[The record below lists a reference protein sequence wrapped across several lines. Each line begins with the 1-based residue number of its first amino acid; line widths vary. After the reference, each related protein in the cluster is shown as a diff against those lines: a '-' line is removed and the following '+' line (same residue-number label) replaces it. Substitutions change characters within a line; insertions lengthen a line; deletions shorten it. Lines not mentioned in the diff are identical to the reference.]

1 MAYLGESDLD
11 FGLGSRLF
19 EARRKELS
27 DFLRQIEGT
36 VGPLAGWADPRIS
49 RLQPVVANEVARLRE
64 RLETLADGQ
73 GQPWAALAELD
84 RLTQLLASETLAVVG
99 GISMRVTGVDSGAA
113 ELPEAL
119 LAAVAGNMALGY
131 EFITVPSG
139 SEFIDVMSDVIRVRY
154 PGTGVWDLPVVL
166 HEFGHFLVGHL
177 PRSAEPSVSAII
189 DRERTASPRRGYF
202 ADELWADT
210 FAAYVGGPAYAFSA
224 MIRFD
229 VVGAAEDDPPSHP
242 SAMKRVAAIRLTLG
256 RSQAAWERRR
266 RAAGSLEVPIA
277 SAEGLW
283 RDRLRAVGVATEPDA
298 TDRAYAEDL
307 AGQFIG
313 ILNRDWP
320 RIRYDD
326 TRHAAAIRQ
335 GLDDGQ
341 PELPQDAGLIDV
353 LNGGWWARR
362 NAEAELG
369 DADVITEQV
378 SHMCREIAADE

>member
-1 MAYLGESDLD
+1 MAYLGESALD

-19 EARRKELS
+19 EERRKQLG

-36 VGPLAGWADPRIS
+36 VGPLAGGPDPRMS

-64 RLETLADGQ
+64 RLETLPDGQ
-73 GQPWAALAELD
+73 GQPWAALAELE

-99 GISMRVTGVDSGAA
+99 GISMRVRGLDSEAG

-119 LAAVAGNMALGY
+119 LAAVAGSMALGY

-154 PGTGVWDLPVVL
+154 PGAGVWDLPVVL

-189 DRERTASPRRGYF
+189 DRERSASPRRGYF

-224 MIRFD
+224 MARFD
-229 VVGAAEDDPPSHP
+229 VVGAAEDAPPSHP

-256 RSQAAWERRR
+256 HSQTAWQRRR

-277 SAEGLW
+277 SAEDLW
-283 RDRLRAVGVATEPDA
+283 RNRLRAAGVATEPDA
-298 TDRAYAEDL
+298 TDRTYAEEL

-313 ILNRDWP
+313 ILDRDWP

-326 TRHAAAIRQ
+326 TRRAAAIRQ

-341 PELPQDAGLIDV
+341 PELPRDAGLIDV

-362 NAEAELG
+362 NAEAEFG

-378 SHMCREIAADE
+378 SHMCREIMADE

>member
-1 MAYLGESDLD
+1 MAYLGESDPD
-11 FGLGSRLF
+11 VGLGSRLF
-19 EARRKELS
+19 KERRKELS
-27 DFLRQIEGT
+27 DFLSQIESTAGR
-36 VGPLAGWADPRIS
+36 LAGWADPRMS

-64 RLETLADGQ
+64 RLETLPDAQ
-73 GQPWAALAELD
+73 GRPWPALAELE
-84 RLTQLLASETLAVVG
+84 RLTQSLASETLAVVG
-99 GISMRVTGVDSGAA
+99 GISMRVAGVASGAD

-119 LAAVAGNMALGY
+119 LASVARNMALGY

-154 PGTGVWDLPVVL
+154 PGTGVWDLPVAL
-166 HEFGHFLVGHL
+166 HEFGHFLATHL

-189 DRERTASPRRGYF
+189 DRGCSASPRRGYF

-224 MIRFD
+224 MTRFD
-229 VVGAAEDDPPSHP
+229 VVGAAEDDLPSHP
-242 SAMKRVAAIRLTLG
+242 SAMKRAAAIRLTLG
-256 RSQAAWERRR
+256 HSQAAWQRRR

-283 RDRLRAVGVATEPDA
+283 RDRLRAAGVTTEPDPA
-298 TDRAYAEDL
+298 DRTYAEDL

-313 ILNRDWP
+313 ILSRDWP
-320 RIRYDD
+320 GIRYDD
-326 TRHAAAIRQ
+326 TQHAAAIRQ
-335 GLDDGQ
+335 GLDEGQ

-378 SHMCREIAADE
+378 SHMCREITADE